1 MGPEFTRVLVIDD
14 SALVAEFIAAN
25 LSSLGHDVRTAFD
38 GQRGLDLAA
47 QWLPEVVVCDLQMP
61 GLSGLEVV
69 TRLKAGSPLTP
80 VLIFTDTSDLESAV
94 EAMQRGAWGYL
105 LKGVAPEELNA
116 EVLKALSHHRMMAHN
131 HELEIANLRYQR
143 ELEQLVEIKTREVAR
158 LEAARARAERLAAM
172 GSFVAGIAHEVNNP
186 LSVIKSNAAFL
197 TNALPS
203 LPEDAAEALS
213 EIGSCTLRI
222 QRIVEGL
229 RRSSADGAT
238 HEQCELEPAL
248 EEVRLIIRERLPA
261 LLDVRWLVDPGVKSL
276 AMPRT
281 DLVLVL
287 SNLIINAAHA
297 VETRG
302 AAGEVTVRLSREE
315 DRVKAEV
322 CDNGVGIAA
331 EDLGRIFDTF
341 FTTKPPGKGSGLG
354 LSLVRQ
360 VVQNA
365 GGTVTAQSAPGQGA
379 TFVVMVPAELGAGP
393 KATMQARR

>member
-261 LLDVRWLVDPGVKSL
+261 LLDVRWLVDPGVKRL